1 MTSPISIVVDRIAAA
16 IAKAWEKVKSEHI
29 IAANEEET
37 AFLVLAYR
45 YLSERQS
52 DVYIIERTQHMAA
65 VARRYQAPPSIEE
78 LYGTSETLHPL
89 VALLLASLLGILT
102 VLGVFAAAILL
113 SWIVSNLGSVLDS
126 LRQFLFSGEAL
137 TVAITVLVPS
147 LLFYIGV
154 RFIPNKR
161 EYAFEKIGDGL
172 PWQIFQTNSSE
183 GIDSERVQILGMV
196 GSSVDTVSADSTTS
210 DVDVLEAKT
219 NPVPIQPG
227 VAEYV
232 LSTNRV
238 RIEDLSNDFQET
250 KHQHTKVF
258 WLTFTA
264 FMACLFITIAAA
276 LVYKQD
282 IRVLGGLGVISGI
295 LGTFS
300 YRMLGKARLARI
312 CLALF
317 NSYVIE
323 LEDRLTEANAIQ
335 NVREARKLRS
345 AAWTNFRSG
354 LNKLYSLEQRGNNRK
369 S

>member
-1 MTSPISIVVDRIAAA
+1 MTSPISIVVDRIAALVA
-16 IAKAWEKVKSEHI
+16 NAWENVKSEHI
-29 IAANEEET
+29 FAANEEET
-37 AFLVLAYR
+37 AFLILAYR

-52 DVYIIERTQHMAA
+52 AVYIMERAQHMAA
-65 VARRYQAPPSIEE
+65 VEERYQAPPSIEE

-89 VALLLASLLGILT
+89 VALLLVSFLGILA
-102 VLGVFAAAILL
+102 VLGVFSAATLL
-113 SWIVSNLGSVLDS
+113 NWIVSNFDNVLDS
-126 LRQFLFSGEAL
+126 LRQFLFSGGAL
-137 TVAITVLVPS
+137 AIAIAILVPWVLS
-147 LLFYIGV
+147 SIGV
-154 RFIPNKR
+154 RFIPKKL
-161 EYAFEKIGDGL
+161 EYAFEKVGDSL
-172 PWQIFQTNSSE
+172 PWQMFQTNSSE
-183 GIDSERVQILGMV
+183 RIDSERAQILGMV
-196 GSSVDTVSADSTTS
+196 GSSVDTGSAESTTC
-210 DVDVLEAKT
+210 DVDVSEAKT

-227 VAEYV
+227 IAEYV

-250 KHQHTKVF
+250 KNQHTKVF

-276 LVYKQD
+276 LVYKLD
-282 IRVLGGLGVISGI
+282 IRVLGGLGGISGV